1 MTRFFYNI
9 TFHIIIVMVLGNM
22 FLGIVVDTFAD
33 LRDKENA
40 IENDKKN
47 VCFICQLTRDDS
59 INKNIDFEKHTKTS
73 HKVWNYVYF
82 LTYLKLNNPNDFN
95 ALEFYVWKKVN
106 EKDISW
112 IPIVESQE
120 E

>member
-1 MTRFFYNI
+1 
-9 TFHIIIVMVLGNM
+9 M

-33 LRDKENA
+33 LRDKQNA
-40 IENDKKN
+40 IDHDKKN

-59 INKNIDFEKHTKTS
+59 INKNIDFDKHNQTN
-73 HKVWNYVYF
+73 HRIWNYVYF

-106 EKDISW
+106 EKDVSW